1 MQDEKFKRTISLIN
15 DKYERYYVH
24 KKEDSL
30 KTLYNCHFG
39 AIKLFYSEVE
49 FLLKCSKYVNLDE
62 CLVLYIGAQPGY
74 RLKHLF
80 IKEYFPNIKMLL
92 YDPLKFDI
100 EEDEQIIIKSG
111 KDGWFDDNK
120 IEEVLKIAN
129 GRKIIYMSD
138 IRISDDDFYKRELYI
153 YEDLLKQQRW
163 AINMGA
169 DFILLKF
176 RLFFYQKDISEID
189 FINNDYVYT
198 DNLIKDKIIFK
209 KDDNLHNKN
218 SYNMLYLSGKI
229 YTQILQGA
237 RSTETRLFVKKIKYH
252 KNIDNIVKYVNLP
265 KESVENKY
273 LFKYYSNDKYEGVL
287 NNFNIYTRQKSFSS
301 DINISKY
308 IIGLEDDYTSKSI
321 YYITK
326 KWMKKNNKKI
336 NIDTIIELIIK
347 TLTFFYKR
355 YNNNLVICINKK
367 LTANYYKNTNKPRD
381 VDFDK
386 SIYDDRKKI
395 FFENLN
401 KKMEY
406 WNKQIKMLNTLNIDR
421 FIINDY
427 INSHK
432 TQGQNYYD
440 IKNNMFVRNY
450 KNKK

>member
-1 MQDEKFKRTISLIN
+1 
-15 DKYERYYVH
+15 
-24 KKEDSL
+24 
-30 KTLYNCHFG
+30 
-39 AIKLFYSEVE
+39 
-49 FLLKCSKYVNLDE
+49 
-62 CLVLYIGAQPGY
+62 
-74 RLKHLF
+74 
-80 IKEYFPNIKMLL
+80 MLL